1 MKVNTDKSKVMLFNT
16 SRIFDFKPSLSLDQL
31 LGVFI
36 QSNMKWNLNTDYIC
50 AKAFERVWMIRR
62 LKLLG
67 ASDDELTDVYVKQVR
82 CILEMAVAVW
92 SAGLTVSQGS
102 QIERVQKTVCA
113 VILGDRHTDYKQSL
127 NILNLKPLRS
137 RRQELCAKFSNK
149 CHKSEKYQSW
159 YSENNST
166 VNTRSDKSGVLP
178 VPTRTRRYEKSPLPY
193 LTSLVNEVLVN
204 KVS

>member
-1 MKVNTDKSKVMLFNT
+1 
-16 SRIFDFKPSLSLDQL
+16 
-31 LGVFI
+31 
-36 QSNMKWNLNTDYIC
+36 MKWNLNTDYIC

-193 LTSLVNEVLVN
+193 LTSLVNEALVN